1 MLVDEKELEYFKS
14 AKKYFNSSP
23 SEYSKSLKEL
33 NKISLLIQ
41 NITIIHMKTLCLL
54 MLSKYE
60 DIIEFYYL
68 NRNHLEILLRQKN
81 SDSSN
86 DNNDDNENE
95 KEEIKKI
102 ISIAFFN
109 LGMKKKAKIL
119 CPDIKDEY
127 IIEKSEFEI
136 IQNKED
142 VIDNRNIK
150 INSNRINKNNLLRNI
165 KNNLDKNKESKNR
178 DEDNKVSNNLNNSK
192 ELISVTNDFVD
203 NLFKSAIA
211 INKMRNPK
219 QEIKEEFVKEE
230 EEPKNNKEIN
240 DVNSSGFVKQNE
252 SLFSNSSNV
261 SNINKKLQLEINLNN
276 INKIKKEDEQLMTL
290 EEKIKA
296 NLEENNIENNDK
308 SNDDK
313 NNDDKNN
320 DNKSHD
326 DKSID
331 HKGNE
336 NIDDK
341 SNGDKS
347 NDKKSD
353 KKDNNDDKKNCD
365 KNNDDKKSDS
375 KNSVNKTINK
385 DENKENVKKENND
398 KNNEKKI
405 NNDNN
410 NTNNENN
417 INIKS
422 NRSEKYN
429 NQKEIKGLL
438 NKQKIPYMRKLT
450 KEEVVRKRL
459 EGVKTKEKA
468 KEKKEENIKNT
479 IEEKNEIIEEKDNIE
494 KEIKKELEEKKEII
508 IENKENNVLKE
519 NKETKDNI
527 ESKEEKEN
535 EENIINELK
544 DNKNKIETQNNKEE
558 KNENNNKS
566 NNNNYIKKSFTHDK
580 KMTFINKEL
589 KRIYPKPD
597 DNEKNN
603 IRKDNI
609 NDKNKRISLGNIKSC
624 KTNSFK
630 NPFEFTLN
638 PEEGGSFEKI
648 SSNSSIN
655 ENNEKEKNKNN
666 NINENIQI
674 NDKKDEINKDSKNE
688 QVVSIDQNRALL
700 RVEIDGE
707 QIDLIQ
713 NENPSRK
720 NSKYANYINIDYNEF
735 SNKKRKKMIDK
746 FRNSAEKGL
755 DIINKNEFPKSTK
768 INSYVLRGIKNSNP
782 FNINEAQSFSSMA
795 DKTPSNIKK
804 TCIYKSIYFLDKFD
818 SK

>member
-1 MLVDEKELEYFKS
+1 MLLKEKELEYFKS

-33 NKISLLIQ
+33 NKITLLIR

-68 NRNHLEILLRQKN
+68 NRNHLELLLRQKN

-86 DNNDDNENE
+86 DDNNNDIENE

-136 IQNKED
+136 IQSKED
-142 VIDNRNIK
+142 VIDNRKIK
-150 INSNRINKNNLLRNI
+150 INSNRINESILLRNI
-165 KNNLDKNKESKNR
+165 KNNLDKSIESKKG
-178 DEDNKVSNNLNNSK
+178 DESNKVSSNLNSSR
-192 ELISVTNDFVD
+192 ELIPKINEFVD
-203 NLFKSAIA
+203 NLFKSAIET
-211 INKMRNPK
+211 NKMRNPK
-219 QEIKEEFVKEE
+219 QEIKEESVKEE
-230 EEPKNNKEIN
+230 EDSKNNKEIN
-240 DVNSSGFVKQNE
+240 DLNSGDFIEQNE
-252 SLFSNSSNV
+252 SLLSNGSNV
-261 SNINKKLQLEINLNN
+261 SNINKKLKLEINLNN
-276 INKIKKEDEQLMTL
+276 INNIKKEDGQLMTM

-296 NLEENNIENNDK
+296 NLEENNDKSKDEKNNDDKSNDDKSIDNKGNESIDDK

-313 NNDDKNN
+313 NNDKKSDDKNN
-320 DNKSHD
+320 NKVN
-326 DKSID
+326 K
-331 HKGNE
+331 NE
-336 NIDDK
+336 
-341 SNGDKS
+341 
-347 NDKKSD
+347 
-353 KKDNNDDKKNCD
+353 
-365 KNNDDKKSDS
+365 NNDDKKSDS
-375 KNSVNKTINK
+375 KNSDNKTINK
-385 DENKENVKKENND
+385 DNKDENKEDQNNEKKESND
-398 KNNEKKI
+398 KNNKKK
-405 NNDNN
+405 NNDDNN

-459 EGVKTKEKA
+459 EGVKTKEKTNI
-468 KEKKEENIKNT
+468 KKEEKIKNT
-479 IEEKNEIIEEKDNIE
+479 IEEKNEIIEENDNIE
-494 KEIKKELEEKKEII
+494 KEKNKEQEEKKEIN
-508 IENKENNVLKE
+508 IENKENNVLKDNRETKENIE
-519 NKETKDNI
+519 NKK
-527 ESKEEKEN
+527 EKEN
-535 EENIINELK
+535 EENIINDLK
-544 DNKNKIETQNNKEE
+544 DNNDKIETQNKEE
-558 KNENNNKS
+558 KNDNNKNS
-566 NNNNYIKKSFTHDK
+566 NNNNYIKKSYTHDK

-597 DNEKNN
+597 DNEKNS

-609 NDKNKRISLGNIKSC
+609 NDKNKRISIGNIKTC

-638 PEEGGSFEKI
+638 PEEGGSFKQI
-648 SSNSSIN
+648 SSNSSLN
-655 ENNEKEKNKNN
+655 ENNEKEGNKNN
-666 NINENIQI
+666 NINENIKI

-688 QVVSIDQNRALL
+688 QSVNIDQNRALL

-746 FRNSAEKGL
+746 FRNSAVKGL
-755 DIINKNEFPKSTK
+755 NIINKDELPKSTK
-768 INSYVLRGIKNSNP
+768 INSYVLRGIKSSNP
-782 FNINEAQSFSSMA
+782 FNMNDAQSFSSMTN
-795 DKTPSNIKK
+795 KTPSNIKK
-804 TCIYKSIYFLDKFD
+804 TCFYKTSYFLDKFD